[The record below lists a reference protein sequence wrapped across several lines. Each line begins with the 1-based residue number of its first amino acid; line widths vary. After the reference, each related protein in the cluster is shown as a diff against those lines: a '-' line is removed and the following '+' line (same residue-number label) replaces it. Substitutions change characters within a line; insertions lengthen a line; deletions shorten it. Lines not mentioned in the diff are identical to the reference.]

1 LIRGQQRKLLQVLEG
16 VGSEVMP
23 GDEIDQLDFLG
34 YRHVDSAS
42 RLKSGQRGGLGIFL
56 IRNLIDRI
64 GYFRDDARNRM
75 VLVRGKRGA

>member
-1 LIRGQQRKLLQVLEG
+1 
-16 VGSEVMP
+16 MP